1 MIEMI
6 DNFVFDYENDVYRDQ
21 DGIQLNID
29 FDVGFYNIKFEPTP
43 SEGCNNATEDC
54 LFKKISAKNYE
65 EVVLKIKDILRTEE
79 YVEWKRKACGWKE
92 PTIPSEDK
100 IKELIQKSNSAELKY
115 LQNETSYLKDKTK
128 ELEKRIEVVENSVED
143 LEKWRHS

>member
-6 DNFVFDYENDVYRDQ
+6 DNFVFDYENDTYKDQ

-65 EVVLKIKDILRTEE
+65 EVVLKIRDILRTEE
-79 YVEWKRKACGWKE
+79 YV
-92 PTIPSEDK
+92 
-100 IKELIQKSNSAELKY
+100 
-115 LQNETSYLKDKTK
+115 
-128 ELEKRIEVVENSVED
+128 
-143 LEKWRHS
+143 

>member
-6 DNFVFDYENDVYRDQ
+6 DNFVFDYENDTYKDQ

-65 EVVLKIKDILRTEE
+65 EVVLKIRDILRTEE

-100 IKELIQKSNSAELKY
+100 IKDGTDIAMIKALVGRQHMAMLEHGDSSFGRKY
-115 LQNETSYLKDKTK
+115 W
-128 ELEKRIEVVENSVED
+128 IVV
-143 LEKWRHS
+143 

>member
-29 FDVGFYNIKFEPTP
+29 FDVGLYHIKFEPNP
-43 SEGCNNATEDC
+43 LEGSINATEDC
-54 LFKKISAKNYE
+54 LFKKIFAKTYE
-65 EVVLKIKDILRTEE
+65 EVVSKIRDILRTEE

-100 IKELIQKSNSAELKY
+100 IKEWCASLPS
-115 LQNETSYLKDKTK
+115 
-128 ELEKRIEVVENSVED
+128 
-143 LEKWRHS
+143 